1 MRKLVVR
8 QLVSVDGVA
17 EAPQRWHRRYR
28 DYELE
33 AEVVAGFARADALLL
48 GRRTYQDRAAL
59 WPDFAPDL
67 AEYLDLVR
75 KYVVSGTPERK
86 LGALRPGAPEWQNTT
101 LIPAA
106 AALPRIAE
114 LKRLSGKDI
123 LVTGSLTLSATLLR
137 AGLVDEVCL
146 VVHPLVLGTGRRLF
160 EAPPR
165 IPLRLVSTR
174 THRNG
179 VQCVVYRPL
188 DGVGAAGRISR
199 AGLADHSNH
208 DNRDS
213 HHDQEGIRS

>member
-33 AEVVAGFARADALLL
+33 AEVAAGFARADALLL
-48 GRRTYQDRAAL
+48 GSRTYQDRAAF
-59 WPDFAPDL
+59 WPGPAPDL

-75 KYVVSGTPERK
+75 KYVVSGT
-86 LGALRPGAPEWQNTT
+86 LRTADWQNTT

-106 AALPRIAE
+106 DALPRIAE
-114 LKRLSGKDI
+114 LKRQSGKDI
-123 LVTGSLTLSATLLR
+123 LVTGSLTLCAALLR

-146 VVHPLVLGTGRRLF
+146 VVHPLVLGTGRRVF
-160 EAPPR
+160 DAPPR
-165 IPLRLVSTR
+165 TPLRLVSTR

-179 VQCVVYRPL
+179 VQFVVYRPL
-188 DGVGAAGRISR
+188 D
-199 AGLADHSNH
+199 
-208 DNRDS
+208 
-213 HHDQEGIRS
+213 QEGIRAS